1 MVAPGNPAY
10 HRSTRQRDRFCAGL
24 DHDEA
29 VTNRSNCRLWRR
41 HGGRPG
47 RRHPC
52 DDASRF
58 NRGAGDGMLRPDD
71 PSIVATGQIIYA
83 DSCAGCHGENLE
95 GKMVPSAAGSDE
107 LVLAPPHDGS
117 GHTWQH
123 PDQVLFD
130 LTKYG
135 ASGVICLEPGD
146 KEMPVFEDVL
156 IDEQIV
162 AVLSFIKST
171 WPEEIRPGTRS
182 GERTLRVGPVNEPW
196 KGPDGSLPRRTAWRA
211 ATSRRACIRSS

>member
-1 MVAPGNPAY
+1 MRLSRTTKIAAYGGAIAVALVAGIVAMTLLDSTEAPA
-10 HRSTRQRDRFCAGL
+10 T
-24 DHDEA
+24 
-29 VTNRSNCRLWRR
+29 
-41 HGGRPG
+41 
-47 RRHPC
+47 
-52 DDASRF
+52 
-58 NRGAGDGMLRPDD
+58 GMLRPDN
-71 PSIVATGQIIYA
+71 PSIVAAGRIIYA

-107 LVLAPPHDGS
+107 MVLAPPHDGS

-146 KEMPVFEDVL
+146 NKDMPVFEDVL

-162 AVLSFIKST
+162 SVLSFIKST
-171 WPEEIRPGTRS
+171 WPEEIRREHGPGQ
-182 GERTLRVGPVNEPW
+182 
-196 KGPDGSLPRRTAWRA
+196 
-211 ATSRRACIRSS
+211 